1 MKFDEYFAFYMSLPH
16 REQVVANRLP
26 EHFFSQSKKRV
37 HEEIR
42 KRLYGTAYPRTSLI
56 GRRLMSVRARS
67 TARRLKRQ
75 APRKKSP
82 SMSLSNIFSGMKM

>member
-1 MKFDEYFAFYMSLPH
+1 MKFDEYFAFYMSLPR

-26 EHFFSQSKKRV
+26 EHFFSQPRKRI

-42 KRLYGTAYPRTSLI
+42 KRLYGTAYPRTTVL

-75 APRKKSP
+75 PPRKKSP
-82 SMSLSNIFSGMKM
+82 STSLLNLFGGMKM